1 MMTHEATYIDQATK
15 WSIITISGFLILA
28 TLLTFFRNIPFQ
40 YLLLAI
46 TFLAAVPFF
55 FSVEKIICLLTF
67 YIIAFGNFIFKGNL
81 FPISVNYLFIDAGMI
96 LLFLL
101 LISELSLKQN
111 KTDTRSYFG
120 WYFSLF
126 FLVVALAF
134 LVGYQNSNGLQRI
147 SSEFRIL
154 SYYAVYFIA
163 RRYFKEVKWIKIF
176 SLTVILAALIASFDY
191 IYTYYSM
198 QYVRFVS
205 RQVHVFLLVIPFLI
219 SLMILDKNK
228 IRKLACFVTLIPIG
242 LAVIISQ
249 TRGTWVSIIIAIL
262 LAALLS
268 LFANIKIQRRGL
280 SFALTGFALGAIL
293 WLSLSFI
300 GGISKKNVES
310 VETRVESL
318 TSLQGDHSLLMRANS
333 YWTVVQKIKQRP
345 WLGHGLGDRATYRF
359 FGQYATQTNVDSTY
373 LTILWKMGIIGL
385 IPFLVLYL
393 LLLKR
398 AFLIYR
404 REQDV
409 LLKIFSI
416 GILSAFTAF
425 LILGTISP
433 ILITSRFNFLFAVLF
448 AITEIVSRRKFQQQ
462 NEK

>member
-1 MMTHEATYIDQATK
+1 
-15 WSIITISGFLILA
+15 
-28 TLLTFFRNIPFQ
+28 
-40 YLLLAI
+40 
-46 TFLAAVPFF
+46 
-55 FSVEKIICLLTF
+55 
-67 YIIAFGNFIFKGNL
+67 
-81 FPISVNYLFIDAGMI
+81 
-96 LLFLL
+96 
-101 LISELSLKQN
+101 
-111 KTDTRSYFG
+111 
-120 WYFSLF
+120 
-126 FLVVALAF
+126 
-134 LVGYQNSNGLQRI
+134 
-147 SSEFRIL
+147 
-154 SYYAVYFIA
+154 
-163 RRYFKEVKWIKIF
+163 
-176 SLTVILAALIASFDY
+176 
-191 IYTYYSM
+191 M
-198 QYVRFVS
+198 QHVRFVS

-249 TRGTWVSIIIAIL
+249 TRGTWVSIVFAIL

-280 SFALTGFALGAIL
+280 SFVLTGFALGAIL
-293 WLSLSFI
+293 WLSLGFI
-300 GGISKKNVES
+300 GGSSKKNVEL

-333 YWTVVQKIKQRP
+333 YWTVYQKIKQRP

-359 FGQYATQTNVDSTY
+359 FGQFVTQSNVDSTY

-385 IPFLVLYL
+385 IPFLVLYF

-409 LLKIFSI
+409 FLKIFSI
-416 GILSAFTAF
+416 GILSAITAF

-433 ILITSRFNFLFAVLF
+433 ILITSRFNFLFAMLF
-448 AITEIVSRRKFQQQ
+448 AITEIVSREVKST
-462 NEK
+462 ETE

>member
-1 MMTHEATYIDQATK
+1 MMNHETTYIDQATK

-28 TLLTFFRNIPFQ
+28 SLLTFFRNIPFQ

-46 TFLAAVPFF
+46 TFVAAIPFF
-55 FSVEKIICLLTF
+55 LSVEKIICLLTF
-67 YIIAFGNFIFKGNL
+67 YIIAFGNFLFKGNL
-81 FPISVNYLFIDAGMI
+81 FPLAINYLFIDAGMI

-101 LISELSLKQN
+101 LIGELSLKRN
-111 KTDTRSYFG
+111 ETDTTSYFG

-126 FLVVALAF
+126 FLVVAMAF
-134 LVGYQNSNGLQRI
+134 LTGINNSSGFQKI

-176 SLTVILAALIASFDY
+176 SLTVIFAALIASFDY

-198 QYVRFVS
+198 QHVRFVS

-228 IRKLACFVTLIPIG
+228 IRKLASFVALIPIG

-249 TRGTWVSIIIAIL
+249 TRGTWVSIIIAII

-268 LFANIKIQRRGL
+268 FFANIKIPRRGL
-280 SFALTGFALGAIL
+280 SFISTALALGVVL
-293 WLSLSFI
+293 WISLSFL
-300 GGISKKNVES
+300 GGSSQKNMES

-333 YWTVVQKIKQRP
+333 YWTVYEKIKQRP
-345 WLGHGLGDRATYRF
+345 WLGHGLGDTATYLF
-359 FGQYATQTNVDSTY
+359 FGQYSTQTNVDSTY

-385 IPFLVLYL
+385 IPFLVLYF

-404 REQDV
+404 KEQDV
-409 LLKIFSI
+409 FLKIFSI
-416 GILSAFTAF
+416 GILSAMTAF

-433 ILITSRFNFLFAVLF
+433 ILITSRFNFLFAMLF
-448 AITEIVSRRKFQQQ
+448 AITEIVSRRKL
-462 NEK
+462 